1 MYIPVYHYPYQIY
14 IPDKGAS
21 VVSLATTT
29 AAIFV
34 NADDHLSNWEE
45 NSSQYNYIQQVLG
58 RQRTPIINHTN
69 DHEEDIFMLKVRFGN
84 ANYNWINKI
93 SIKSIWCYIKQ
104 SIYSSTSGSLS

>member
-58 RQRTPIINHTN
+58 GQHTPIIIIIIT
-69 DHEEDIFMLKVRFGN
+69 
-84 ANYNWINKI
+84 KI
-93 SIKSIWCYIKQ
+93 IPTIMKRTYLC
-104 SIYSSTSGSLS
+104 